1 MAFHRSP
8 AAQYFL
14 ESQKKAGSYS
24 KDDKSSEQKV
34 VEWINEASLSTDA
47 NRKIELLRMV
57 QEFIIHKEPHILDN
71 FLHEVV
77 GFQID
82 KNAEVRKFIVG
93 FIEEACKKDSELL
106 PKVVPN
112 LQMLLQDSCAQVQKR
127 VIQAASQVYRCTL
140 NWVCKATHITEQ
152 MKAVWLMMC
161 NIKKAIVDLVDS
173 DNDGIRT
180 HTVKFL
186 ETLVLC
192 QTYPEEDSLQREN
205 DFSLEDIPLGM
216 KIARRRKLE
225 EEALTLFSLMVKFH
239 GSEHIS
245 SVNLMTCMGSLTLI
259 AKMRP
264 TFMGKVVAA
273 LETLHMNLPPT
284 LSKSQ
289 VSSVR
294 KHLKLQLLNLLKH
307 PKAADYLNNITTL
320 LTDLG
325 ATYNEV
331 MKAYP
336 KDVPVRRKSS
346 KRPAQAESESAK
358 KLKVEEIKKEAAE
371 DSGGEEE
378 RRGVAPSSSQ
388 TAPVTETSIDLTEKY
403 IVERLSPEFTAD
415 LVIMAMNKLPDSMP
429 SVFSAT
435 YTPIAAAGTQG
446 QIRHVARLLAT
457 QIAVAGLGPGNAATK
472 GKTPW
477 KDFGKK
483 RPLEE
488 DDDEEEEASASM
500 AVDDPKT
507 ANLPAVI
514 QMPSKRSRRSLKLNE
529 ITKPLTRENREA
541 MSVAA
546 VKRILVSEKR
556 AIAGGVLSLRCKMV
570 ATMATSFNPVIRQA
584 ILDHILSDV
593 KNNLLLGLSCL
604 YEEYAY
610 LQSFK
615 RLPSALIPDQKKR
628 DQNYGNLLKS
638 FVETLINKNDLKERD
653 MLLFRLFL
661 EAPLITDEVVEILKQ
676 LSSRDV
682 IGLTILQELVI
693 RRPPKQIVYLNALLT
708 YTSHESTEI
717 RGTAISYIVMLYD
730 RGELR
735 SIIEEYSVMY
745 LDFLRLPLPPPLLF
759 GVEQGRTKPDDLA
772 WHEDAIKACLYLYL
786 VLLPTNHKL
795 IHELARVYVQTIP
808 DIKRI
813 ILRLVEVPVRGM
825 GMDSPQLLSLV
836 EDCPKGSE
844 TLVTRIIHILTDKGT
859 PSPELVAKVRELYQ
873 TRVSDVRFLI
883 PVLNG
888 LTKKEV
894 IAALP
899 KLIKLNPIV
908 VKEVFNRLLGTHAE
922 AGHSSPVSPAELL
935 IALHNID
942 PTKCE
947 LKTVIK
953 ATSMCFAEKSAYTQ
967 EVLAV
972 VMQNLMEISPLPTL
986 LMRTVIQSLSL
997 YPRLIGF
1004 VINILQRLILKQVWK
1019 QKKVWEGFIKCCQRT
1034 KPQSFQVLLQLPAT
1048 QLADVFDNSPDLKQ
1062 PLLNHVMSFTDNQ
1075 RAHIPQTVMDI
1086 IMGPDQPIYPM
1097 YTVKNEPMS
1106 PPELMIDIKDE
1117 PSDEAKLKAAQHHPE
1132 PVQPNVEPAP
1142 PGAD

>member
-14 ESQKKAGSYS
+14 DSENKNAASSS
-24 KDDKSSEQKV
+24 KDGDKTSEQKV
-34 VEWINEASLSTDA
+34 VEWINEASLVSDT

-93 FIEEACKKDSELL
+93 FIEEACKKDCELL

-112 LQMLLQDSCAQVQKR
+112 LQILLQDSSPQVQKR
-127 VIQAASQVYRCTL
+127 VIQAASQVYKSTL
-140 NWVCKATHITEQ
+140 AWVSKATLITEE
-152 MKAVWLMMC
+152 MKAVWVMMG

-205 DFSLEDIPLGM
+205 DFSLEDLPLGM

-264 TFMGKVVAA
+264 TFMGKVIAA

-307 PKAADYLNNITTL
+307 PKATDYLTNITTL

-325 ATYNEV
+325 ATYHEV

-336 KDVPVRRKSS
+336 KGEPVRRKP
-346 KRPAQAESESAK
+346 KRPAPAESEPSK
-358 KLKVEEIKKEAAE
+358 KLKMDEIKKEPAD

-378 RRGVAPSSSQ
+378 RRGAAPSQ
-388 TAPVTETSIDLTEKY
+388 GPVTETSIDLTEKY

-415 LVIMAMNKLPDSMP
+415 LVITAMSKLPDSMP

-457 QIAVAGLGPGNAATK
+457 QIAAAGLGPGNAIK

-488 DDDEEEEASASM
+488 DDDDEDDPSASLI
-500 AVDDPKT
+500 VEEPKT

-529 ITKPLTRENREA
+529 ITKPLSRENREA
-541 MSVAA
+541 MSIAA
-546 VKRILVSEKR
+546 VKRILVSEKS
-556 AIAGGVLSLRCKMV
+556 AIAGGILGLRCKMV
-570 ATMATSFNPVIRQA
+570 ATMATSFNPVIRKA

-593 KNNLLLGLSCL
+593 RNNLLLGLSCL

-628 DQNYGNLLKS
+628 DQNYGNLLKA
-638 FVETLINKNDLKERD
+638 FVETLINKTDLKERD

-661 EAPLITDEVVEILKQ
+661 EAPLITDEVVDILKQ

-745 LDFLRLPLPPPLLF
+745 LDFLRLPQPPNVLF
-759 GVEQGRTKPDDLA
+759 GAEQGRFKPVDTAA
-772 WHEDAIKACLYLYL
+772 WAEDSIKACLYLYL
-786 VLLPTNHKL
+786 VLLPANQKL

-808 DIKRI
+808 DIKRV

-844 TLVTRIIHILTDKGT
+844 TLVTRVIHILTDKGV

-922 AGHSSPVSPAELL
+922 AGHTSPISPAELL

-953 ATSMCFAEKSAYTQ
+953 ATSLCFAEKSAYTQ

-1034 KPQSFQVLLQLPAT
+1034 KPQSFQVLLQLPAP
-1048 QLADVFDNSPDLKQ
+1048 QLADVFENSPDLKQ
-1062 PLLNHVMSFTDNQ
+1062 PVLNHVMSFTDNQ
-1075 RAHIPQTVMDI
+1075 RAHIPQSVMDI
-1086 IMGPDQPIYPM
+1086 LIGPEQPIYPM

-1117 PSDEAKLKAAQHHPE
+1117 PSDDAKMKAAQLRPE
-1132 PVQPNVEPAP
+1132 PVQPTMEPAP
-1142 PGAD
+1142 PGAE